1 MDIMER
7 INDLRARKGE
17 LLDQADKL
25 ADSGDMEQLG
35 RVTQEMEGINTS
47 IKALE
52 ALAQASREGAKP
64 VEGAG
69 APAAGGQP
77 EEKTAPTPFAT
88 LGEQLKA
95 ISSFRKSGS
104 FDNRLKVV
112 NEALGN
118 QESVGQDGGF
128 LIQTDFASD
137 ILASAYERSPL
148 LRRYD
153 RYTVSRG
160 ANSMRWISTDESD
173 VSESVY
179 GGVRMYWAAEA
190 QTVAASHPTFRE
202 MKLDLEKMLGFC
214 YVTDEMLEDAPFMTG
229 FIGSA
234 FSLAADQL
242 LTASSIVGDGVGKPL
257 GWMKSKAM
265 IAVAKGTG
273 QAAGTITGENVLAM
287 LARSMPKRR
296 GSYVW
301 VMHPDLEEQ
310 LPTLAITNG
319 DASSFLWNPEGGL
332 GNFDT
337 PRVIGRPVFFDEN
350 CSPVGQQGD
359 INLIDPMQY
368 LLMSKGTARMAWS
381 IHVEFLTDQ
390 NCFRLAFRCN
400 GAPKADK
407 PMTIKNSTKTRSPF
421 ITLAART

>member
-77 EEKTAPTPFAT
+77 EEKTTPTPFAT

-95 ISSFRKSGS
+95 ISSFRKSGT

-368 LLMSKGTARMAWS
+368 LLMSKGTARVAWS